1 MNKVAD
7 KIYYIYVLRCADN
20 SLYTG
25 ITTDIER
32 RFSEHKSRRSSSE
45 KYTRSKKA
53 VSIEALWSCAS
64 RSEASKLEYAF
75 KKLSKIKK
83 EEIISNP
90 ILLNEY
96 LAEITQD
103 AKYNYIK
110 EAVSLV

>member
-32 RFSEHKSRRSSSE
+32 RFSEHTSRRSSGE

-53 VSIEALWSCAS
+53 VSIEALWSCVS